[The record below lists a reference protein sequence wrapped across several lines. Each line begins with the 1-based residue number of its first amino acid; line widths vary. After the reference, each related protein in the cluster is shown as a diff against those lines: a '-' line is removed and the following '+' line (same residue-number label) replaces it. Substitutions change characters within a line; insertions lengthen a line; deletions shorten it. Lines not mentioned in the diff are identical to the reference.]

1 MTVSTE
7 GFRGGD
13 RTDISLPKGQESLL
27 KAVSA
32 TGKPVVLLLLNG
44 SALAVNWASE
54 NVPAILEAWYPG
66 EEGGAAIADVLF
78 GDYNPGA
85 RLPVTFYKSTAQL
98 LPFEDYSMQ
107 GRTYRYFKGDPLYPF
122 GFGLSYTTFKFD
134 NVRVEPQTILSG
146 ATTRVFADVTNTGTR
161 EGDEVAQMY
170 IHQRIASVTRPVME
184 LRGFKRVT
192 LRPGE
197 KTTVEFEL
205 TPAALSM
212 LNEDMHPV
220 VEPGTF
226 DIMVGPSSVETT
238 SVPQQVQEKLG
249 EAAAK

>member
-1 MTVSTE
+1 M
-7 GFRGGD
+7 
-13 RTDISLPKGQESLL
+13 
-27 KAVSA
+27 
-32 TGKPVVLLLLNG
+32 
-44 SALAVNWASE
+44 
-54 NVPAILEAWYPG
+54 
-66 EEGGAAIADVLF
+66 
-78 GDYNPGA
+78 
-85 RLPVTFYKSTAQL
+85 
-98 LPFEDYSMQ
+98 
-107 GRTYRYFKGDPLYPF
+107 
-122 GFGLSYTTFKFD
+122 
-134 NVRVEPQTILSG
+134 RVDPQTTLPG
-146 ATTRVFADVTNTGTR
+146 KTAKVAVDVTNTGIR

-184 LRGFKRVT
+184 LRGFKPVT
-192 LRPGE
+192 LRPEE